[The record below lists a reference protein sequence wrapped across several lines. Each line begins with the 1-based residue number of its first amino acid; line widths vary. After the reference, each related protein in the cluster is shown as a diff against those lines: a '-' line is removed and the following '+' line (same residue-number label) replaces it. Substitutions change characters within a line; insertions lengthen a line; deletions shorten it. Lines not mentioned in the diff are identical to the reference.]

1 MTKTFI
7 LKNLNCAHCASI
19 IEDEI
24 NKLNYVQSA
33 SLNFINKTIKITFLN
48 NNTNLKQLQKLVDK
62 IEPGVKIEIQG
73 NQNIIEENTNKKL
86 ITIITG
92 AILFVLALI
101 TKNIYIYSLSYI
113 VLATNVIL
121 KALKNIFKGKI
132 FDENFLMAIA
142 TIGAI
147 ILKEY
152 NEAIAVMLFYQIG
165 EFFQQKAVGNSRKAI
180 KSLLNIKPDYANK
193 ENGQQVQPEQI
204 KIDEIII
211 VKPGE
216 KVPLDGVIVNGS
228 SFLDMSALIGESVPK
243 RVSIGDEVL
252 SGSINNN
259 GVLKIKVTKEY
270 KNSTVA
276 KILDLVQ
283 NASNK
288 KSKTENF
295 ITKFAK
301 IYTPII
307 VLCAIFLMIVPPIF
321 TGFNFTIWFQRS
333 LVFLVS
339 SCPCALVIS
348 VPLSFFTGIGTASK
362 RGILIKGSVH
372 MQNLTEIDTIV
383 FDKTGTITKGVFEIT
398 KICPINIQENEFLTL
413 AYNLESLST
422 HPVAKSIVH
431 YCNKNLSNIN
441 KQQIYNFEEISGY
454 GIKANINDDF
464 YLIGNGKLLKNNNVN
479 FNQIDENGTIVY
491 IAKNNQ
497 YLGYIIVSD
506 IIKDNAKQ
514 TITNLKNLGIK
525 KTVMLSGDKK
535 ENAHF
540 VSQNVGIDE
549 VYADLLPQDKVAIFE
564 KLKQQTT
571 KIAFVGDGINDAP
584 VLAMSDVG
592 ISMGAIGSDQ
602 AIEASDIVITNDDLI
617 KIKDSIIISKNTLK
631 IVKSNIIFALC
642 IKFSILIL
650 AVFGFAT
657 MWIGVFADVGVSVIS
672 ILNAMRKKI

>member
-19 IEDEI
+19 IEEEI
-24 NKLNYVQSA
+24 NKLDYVQSA
-33 SLNFINKTIKITFLN
+33 SLNFINKTIKITFLKDN
-48 NNTNLKQLQKLVDK
+48 INLKQLQKLIDK
-62 IEPGVKIEIQG
+62 IEPGVKIEIQ
-73 NQNIIEENTNKKL
+73 QNEKIAEENTNKKL
-86 ITIITG
+86 ITIIVG
-92 AILFVLALI
+92 ALLFALSLT
-101 TKNIYIYSLSYI
+101 TKNIYVYALCYI
-113 VLATNVIL
+113 ILASNVIL

-142 TIGAI
+142 TFGAI

-216 KVPLDGVIVNGS
+216 KVPLDGIVVNGN

-243 RVSIGDEVL
+243 RVSVGDEIL

-276 KILDLVQ
+276 KILDLVE
-283 NASNK
+283 NASSK

-307 VLCAIFLMIVPPIF
+307 VLCAIFLMIIPPIF
-321 TGFNFTIWFQRS
+321 TGFNFSVWFERS

-339 SCPCALVIS
+339 SCPCALVLS

-362 RGILIKGSVH
+362 RGILVKGSIY
-372 MQNLTEIDTIV
+372 MQDLTEIDTIV
-383 FDKTGTITKGVFEIT
+383 FDKTGTLTKGVFDIT
-398 KICPINIQENEFLTL
+398 KICPINIKEDEFLNI
-413 AYNLESLST
+413 AYNLENLST

-431 YCNKNLSNIN
+431 YCIKNLPNLN
-441 KQQIYNFEEISGY
+441 KQQISNFEEISGY

-464 YLIGNGKLLKNNNVN
+464 YLIGNSKLLKNNNINFSQVN
-479 FNQIDENGTIVY
+479 ENGTIVY
-491 IAKNNQ
+491 ISKNYE
-497 YLGYIIVSD
+497 YLGYIVVSD

-514 TITNLKNLGIK
+514 TITSLKNLGIK

-535 ENAHF
+535 ENADF
-540 VSQNVGIDE
+540 VAQNVGIDE
-549 VYADLLPQDKVAIFE
+549 VYADLLPQDKVSIFE
-564 KLKQQTT
+564 SLKQQNK
-571 KIAFVGDGINDAP
+571 KIAFVGDGMNDAP

-592 ISMGAIGSDQ
+592 ISMGAIGSDH

-617 KIKDSIIISKNTLK
+617 KIKDIMIISKNTLK
-631 IVKSNIIFALC
+631 IVKSNIIFALF
-642 IKFSILIL
+642 IKFAILIL
-650 AVFGFAT
+650 AVLGFAT

-672 ILNAMRKKI
+672 ILNATRKKI

>member
-7 LKNLNCAHCASI
+7 LKNLDCAHCASI
-19 IEDEI
+19 IEEEI
-24 NKLNYVQSA
+24 NKLDYVQSA
-33 SLNFINKTIKITFLN
+33 SLNFINKTIKITFIN
-48 NNTNLKQLQKLVDK
+48 DNVNLKQLQKLVDK
-62 IEPGVKIEIQG
+62 IEPGVKIEMQQ
-73 NQNIIEENTNKKL
+73 NQNIVEENINKKL
-86 ITIITG
+86 ITITTG
-92 AILFVLALI
+92 TILFILALT
-101 TKNIYIYSLSYI
+101 TKNIYIYGLCYI
-113 VLATNVIL
+113 VLGANVIL

-180 KSLLNIKPDYANK
+180 KSLLNIKPDYANR
-193 ENGQQVQPEQI
+193 ENGQQAPPEQI
-204 KIDEIII
+204 KVNEIII

-216 KVPLDGVIVNGS
+216 KVPLDGVVVDGS

-243 RVSIGDEVL
+243 RVSVGDEVL

-270 KNSTVA
+270 KNSTVS

-301 IYTPII
+301 IYTPVV

-321 TGFNFTIWFQRS
+321 TGFNFTIWFERS

-339 SCPCALVIS
+339 SCPCALVLS

-372 MQNLTEIDTIV
+372 MQDLTEIDTIV
-383 FDKTGTITKGVFEIT
+383 FDKTGTITRGVFEIT
-398 KICPINIQENEFLTL
+398 KICPINIQENELL
-413 AYNLESLST
+413 NIAYNLENLST

-441 KQQIYNFEEISGY
+441 KQQVCNFEEISGY
-454 GIKANINDDF
+454 GIKANINADF
-464 YLIGNGKLLKNNNVN
+464 YLIGNSKLLKNNNIN
-479 FNQIDENGTIVY
+479 FKQPDENGTIVY
-491 IAKNNQ
+491 ISKNQQ
-497 YLGYIIVSD
+497 YLGYIVVSD
-506 IIKDNAKQ
+506 IIKHNAKQ
-514 TITNLKNLGIK
+514 TITSLKNLGIK

-631 IVKSNIIFALC
+631 IVKSNIIFALF

-650 AVFGFAT
+650 AVFGLAT

>member
-113 VLATNVIL
+113 VLGTNVIL

-464 YLIGNGKLLKNNNVN
+464 YLIGNSKLLKNNNVN

-650 AVFGFAT
+650 AVLGFAT

>member
-113 VLATNVIL
+113 VLGTNVIL

-165 EFFQQKAVGNSRKAI
+165 EFFQQKAVGNSCKAI

-464 YLIGNGKLLKNNNVN
+464 YLIGNSKLLKNNNVN